1 MDAGEVLALG
11 LGVMAPWRLVSQH
24 LETGKSPHEL
34 QLFLEADRG
43 ALFAC
48 PECARACKAHDFGE
62 FRWRH
67 LNFFQHHCYITARV
81 PRTNCPDHGV
91 KRVLVPWAREGSG
104 FTLLFEQAAL
114 MLAREM
120 PVRAAAREMAITDQ
134 RLWRIIGHYVG
145 TALERLD
152 LADLKAV
159 AFDETA
165 SKRGHNYVTIF
176 IDLDRKS
183 RPVVFATP
191 GKGKET
197 VSRFKDFL
205 AAHNGKPGR
214 IAEVVC
220 DMSPAFLAAVG
231 ETFPD
236 AAVTVDWFH
245 VVQLFTRALDE
256 VRKGEARLVKMPSAV
271 RWAVLKA
278 KEKNLTSRQEAALAE
293 LEASGLLTAVAW
305 QIKEKLRWV
314 RVASTPQA
322 ARWRLSHFI
331 RHARGKV
338 AGGPLL
344 APVLT
349 AIETVQKQKER
360 ILQRWASTYSNA
372 RMEALNGIF
381 KAARARARGYR
392 NVQTFISMI
401 YLIAAPLGE
410 IIKST

>member
-11 LGVMAPWRLVSQH
+11 LGVTQPWRLVDQH
-24 LETGKSPHEL
+24 LETGTSPHEL
-34 QLFLEADRG
+34 HLSLEADRG
-43 ALFAC
+43 AMFAC
-48 PECARACKAHDFGE
+48 PECGLACKAHDFGE

-67 LNFFQHHCYITARV
+67 LNFFQHHCYVTARV
-81 PRTNCPDHGV
+81 PRTDCPEHGV
-91 KRVLVPWAREGSG
+91 KRVRVPWAREGSG

-120 PVRAAAREMAITDQ
+120 PVLPAAREMGITDK

-145 TALERLD
+145 AALERLD

-197 VSRFKDFL
+197 VRKFRDFL
-205 AAHNGKPGR
+205 AVHNGKPGR

-220 DMSPAFLAAVG
+220 DMSPAFLAAIG

-236 AAVTVDWFH
+236 ANVTVDWFH

-256 VRKGEARLVKMPSAV
+256 VRKAEGRLVKMPSAV
-271 RWAVLKA
+271 RWAVLKG
-278 KEKNLTSRQEAALAE
+278 KESNLTAKQKEALAE
-293 LEASGLLTAVAW
+293 LEATGLLTGVAW

-314 RVASTPQA
+314 RVASSPQA
-322 ARWRLSHFI
+322 AKWRLSHFI
-331 RHARGKV
+331 RHAREKM

-344 APVLT
+344 APVLS
-349 AIETVQKQKER
+349 AIETVEKHRER

-372 RMEALNGIF
+372 RMEAFNGIF

-392 NVQTFISMI
+392 NVETFISMI

-410 IIKST
+410 LVKST

>member
-11 LGVMAPWRLVSQH
+11 LGVTPPWRLVGQE
-24 LETGKSPHEL
+24 LETEKSPHEL
-34 QLFLEADRG
+34 YLRLEADRG

-48 PECARACKAHDFGE
+48 PDCGRSCKAHDFGE

-81 PRTNCPDHGV
+81 PRTDCPEHGV
-91 KRVLVPWAREGSG
+91 KRVQVPWAREGSG

-120 PVRAAAREMAITDQ
+120 PVLAAAREMAITDQ
-134 RLWRIIGHYVG
+134 RLWRIIEHYVG
-145 TALERLD
+145 AALKRLD
-152 LADLKAV
+152 LADLKAI

-191 GKGKET
+191 GKGKDT
-197 VSRFKDFL
+197 VRRFQDFL
-205 AAHNGKPGR
+205 TAHNGQPGR

-231 ETFPD
+231 ETFAD
-236 AAVTVDWFH
+236 ASVTVDWFH
-245 VVQLFTRALDE
+245 VVQLFTSALDE
-256 VRKGEARLVKMPSAV
+256 VRKAEARLVKMPSAV

-278 KEKNLTSRQEAALAE
+278 KENNLTANQEAALAE
-293 LEASGLLTAVAW
+293 LEAGGLLTAVAW

-314 RVASTPQA
+314 RVAPTLQA
-322 ARWRLSHFI
+322 ARWRLSHFL
-331 RHARGKV
+331 RHAREKV
-338 AGGPLL
+338 DGGPLL

-349 AIETVQKQKER
+349 AIETVQRQKER

-372 RMEALNGIF
+372 RLEALNGIF

-392 NVQTFISMI
+392 NVNTFISMI
-401 YLIAAPLGE
+401 YLIAAPLAE
-410 IIKST
+410 LCKST